1 MNNIGEKILILSCT
15 LIFAIVAILAFY
27 PTIVAPPVNVP
38 MKNLHKISLEDDID
52 NFAESGTRKYNDS
65 IYDVVSDKI
74 TIYREEKFLT
84 SDELDHE
91 IKYMVTEYV
100 PVFLASCYRVFDSS
114 VWTETGL
121 DEMEDRIA
129 ELKGLKLNDG
139 SPAVAGSSVSG
150 LDAVASIIKNYW
162 DAKAVAGNSEFY
174 SVDDAAAKIRLANM
188 YMAMEYLKNCS
199 ELNGKLAGVK
209 VRIGNSHYNQIY
221 ARVVEMS
228 GYRNMSE
235 NAFKSLTASVNNA
248 IKEYEAF
255 RSQYG
260 PSAKSEDT
268 LKQMANRYYT
278 DATTYYSRDFKK
290 QIFVDTQGQWAS
302 MDSPNMAYRAFCS
315 TKNYHRPGTSAVM
328 SFTVTGYDN
337 FTFYVRSNGEN
348 NCDYLMVGIDRMPTK
363 SSYYASTKS
372 KSTSGTSLSNYM
384 SVELNDMLKDRT
396 YKIYVVYE
404 KDNTIDY
411 GEDRGYVLIPY

>member
-1 MNNIGEKILILSCT
+1 MNNAGKKILILSCT
-15 LIFAIVAILAFY
+15 LILSVAAILAFY
-27 PTIVAPPVNVP
+27 PTIVAPPENVP
-38 MKNLHKISLEDDID
+38 LKNLHKISLEDDID

-74 TIYREEKFLT
+74 AIYREEKFLT

-121 DEMEDRIA
+121 EEMEDRIA

-221 ARVVEMS
+221 ARVEEMS

-268 LKQMANRYYT
+268 LKQMANQYYT
-278 DATTYYSRDFKK
+278 DATNYYSRDFKK

-315 TKNYHRPGTSAVM
+315 TKNHHRPGTSAVM

-363 SSYYASTKS
+363 SSHYASTKS

>member
-1 MNNIGEKILILSCT
+1 MNNAGKKILILSCT
-15 LIFAIVAILAFY
+15 LILSVAAILAFY
-27 PTIVAPPVNVP
+27 PTIVAPPENVP
-38 MKNLHKISLEDDID
+38 LKNLHKISLEDDID

-74 TIYREEKFLT
+74 TIYREEKLLT

-221 ARVVEMS
+221 ARVEEMS

-268 LKQMANRYYT
+268 LKQMANQYYT
-278 DATTYYSRDFKK
+278 DATNYYSRDFKK

-328 SFTVTGYDN
+328 SFTVTGYDY

-363 SSYYASTKS
+363 SSHYASTKS